1 MVITASKCFPPKEAA
16 SKLGNVVYTIEML
29 MSITKIDYTSVTRA
43 TIFKET
49 QRIRQQQSK
58 TQGHSSKNFTFRGM
72 TCEGV
77 PFLSFLVHFIIIFII
92 KFT

>member
-29 MSITKIDYTSVTRA
+29 TSITKIDYTSVTRA

-49 QRIRQQQSK
+49 QRIRQ
-58 TQGHSSKNFTFRGM
+58 HSLKPKGTGARISHS
-72 TCEGV
+72 EA
-77 PFLSFLVHFIIIFII
+77 
-92 KFT
+92 